1 MVSTVRNEGTVNQVG
16 VKIRYIIAVSF
27 FFFLRSGFRLWSS
40 LHSCC
45 QYTVTQKKSN
55 SADYS
60 KSSLLHSRF

>member
-1 MVSTVRNEGTVNQVG
+1 MVSTVRKEGTVNQGG
-16 VKIRYIIAVSF
+16 VKIRYTIAVS
-27 FFFLRSGFRLWSS
+27 FFFLRSGFRRWSS

-60 KSSLLHSRF
+60 NSSLLHSRF